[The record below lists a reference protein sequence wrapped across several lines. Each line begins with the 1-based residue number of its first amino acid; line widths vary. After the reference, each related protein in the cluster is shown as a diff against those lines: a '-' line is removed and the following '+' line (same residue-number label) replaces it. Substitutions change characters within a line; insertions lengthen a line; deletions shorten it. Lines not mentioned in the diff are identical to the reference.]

1 MAWRIEGS
9 VIRGEIDNREKGWVK
24 GLIWLAGDSN
34 PVKLRLMGN
43 AHPDLAG
50 CLLKFK
56 NTAEPFALPSDKRL
70 VEEQIGTVGD
80 FTASRKV
87 RVLDIP
93 TEEAY
98 LMSKR
103 GESPPEHMA
112 NCLYLEWFSPT
123 NGRVVIESVDYEL
136 EVSAPEWRLTDADNE
151 ERARAVEEGMSEFL
165 NKLTESVESSKSEVD
180 YEKELWDEF
189 DYEKFM
195 RESDACTEKYMELI
209 DKYGD
214 SEEGQAKIDQ
224 EMGWASDENA
234 DNSDED
240 EEPFDES
247 LIDGENVDELEPVPE
262 TEGKDW
268 IRTEDGNI
276 VHPLQDRCFRQ
287 AMALWHECNDLDL
300 DANDHVSEFIT
311 GYQIISAKL
320 AGALNSL
327 AYGRDL
333 DDGAF
338 TVASLKRVIGIL
350 HSAQESFEHPEVQS
364 TLSAEISNRVRGELF
379 ALRESILQLMEE
391 FRE

>member
-1 MAWRIEGS
+1 MAWRIDGS

-24 GLIWLAGDSN
+24 GQIWLVGYRN
-34 PVKLRLMGN
+34 PVKLRLKGN

-56 NTAEPFALPSDKRL
+56 NTAEPFALPSGKEFE
-70 VEEQIGTVGD
+70 EEQFGTLGD

-103 GESPPEHMA
+103 GDRPPEHMA
-112 NCLYLEWFSPT
+112 NSLYLEWFSPT

-136 EVSAPEWRLTDADNE
+136 EVSAPEWRLTDKDNE
-151 ERARAVEEGMSEFL
+151 ERAREAEAGMSAFL
-165 NKLTESVESSKSEVD
+165 NQLTESVESSKSEVD

-195 RESDACTEKYMELI
+195 RESDARTDKYMELI

-214 SEEGQAKIDQ
+214 SEEGQDKINR
-224 EMGWASDENA
+224 EMGWVSD
-234 DNSDED
+234 DDD
-240 EEPFDES
+240 EETEEEQELFGV
-247 LIDGENVDELEPVPE
+247 IDGENVDELVPVPE

-287 AMALWHECNDLDL
+287 AMALWHECNDLDF

-311 GYQIISAKL
+311 GYQIMSAKL

-350 HSAQESFEHPEVQS
+350 HAAQESFEHQEVQT
-364 TLSAEISNRVRGELF
+364 TLPAEIANRVRNELF
-379 ALRESILQLMEE
+379 ALRESILNLMEE
-391 FRE
+391 FRSE